1 MSAFLAFTIIGI
13 VTGAIYAIAATGLVV
28 TYTSSGIF
36 NIAHG
41 AIGMMMAFTYW
52 ELRVTRHWP
61 ALLALVVVLF
71 ILAPLLGAVIE
82 RVLIRRLRGATVAQ
96 SLVVTVGLMVML
108 LGIAESIWSPTK
120 GRQLP

>member
-28 TYTSSGIF
+28 TYSTSGIF

-52 ELRVTRHWP
+52 ELRVHRHWP
-61 ALLALVVVLF
+61 APLALVVVLF
-71 ILAPLLGAVIE
+71 ILAPALGALIE

-96 SLVVTVGLMVML
+96 SLVVTVG
-108 LGIAESIWSPTK
+108 
-120 GRQLP
+120 